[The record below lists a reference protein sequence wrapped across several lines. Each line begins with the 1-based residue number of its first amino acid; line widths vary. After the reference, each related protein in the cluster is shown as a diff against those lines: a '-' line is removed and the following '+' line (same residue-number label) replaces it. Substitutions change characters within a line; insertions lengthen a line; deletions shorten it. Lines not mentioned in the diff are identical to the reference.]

1 MRGQVLG
8 VDRDTGEGQISGEDG
23 QRYTFRP
30 NDWSDQIGPA
40 IGALIDFDIDG
51 RNAKRIYRQPG
62 TMPATLAAP
71 PPPRTGGRNKYV
83 AAVLA
88 FLFGVLGVHRFYLG
102 RTGTGILMLVL
113 SLTVV
118 GLIVTGLWALV
129 DTIRYL
135 VMPDDEF
142 AARYNR
148 RLT

>member
-8 VDRDTGEGQISGEDG
+8 VDRATGEGQISGEDG

-40 IGALIDFDIDG
+40 IGALIDFDTEG
-51 RNAKRIYRQPG
+51 RNARRIYRQPG
-62 TMPATLAAP
+62 TVPATMAA
-71 PPPRTGGRNKYV
+71 PPPRTGGKNKYV
-83 AAVLA
+83 AAALA

-102 RTGTGILMLVL
+102 RTGSGILMLVL

-118 GLIVTGLWALV
+118 GLIVTGLWALI

-142 AARYNR
+142 AVRYNR
-148 RLT
+148 LPG

>member
-8 VDRDTGEGQISGEDG
+8 VDRETGEGQISGDDG
-23 QRYTFRP
+23 ERYTFRP
-30 NDWSDQIGPA
+30 TDWSDQIGPA

-62 TMPATLAAP
+62 TVPATMA
-71 PPPRTGGRNKYV
+71 PPPRTGGKNKYV

-88 FLFGVLGVHRFYLG
+88 FVFGVLGVHRFYLG
-102 RTGTGILMLVL
+102 RTGSGILMLVL
-113 SLTVV
+113 SLTVI
-118 GLIVTGLWALV
+118 GLFVTGLWALI

-142 AARYNR
+142 NIRYNR
-148 RLT
+148 LPG

>member
-8 VDRDTGEGQISGEDG
+8 VDRATGEGQISGEDG

-40 IGALIDFDIDG
+40 IGALIDFDTEG
-51 RNAKRIYRQPG
+51 RNARRIYRQPG
-62 TMPATLAAP
+62 TVPAPMAAP
-71 PPPRTGGRNKYV
+71 LPRTGGKNTYV
-83 AAVLA
+83 AAALA

-102 RTGTGILMLVL
+102 RTGSGILMLVL

-118 GLIVTGLWALV
+118 GLIVTGFWALI

-135 VMPDDEF
+135 VMPEEEF
-142 AARYNR
+142 AVRYNR
-148 RLT
+148 LPG

>member
-8 VDRDTGEGQISGEDG
+8 VDRQTGEGQISGEDG

-30 NDWSDQIGPA
+30 GDWNDQIGPA

-51 RNAKRIYRQPG
+51 RLAKRIYHQPG
-62 TMPATLAAP
+62 TMPAVAAP
-71 PPPRTGGRNKYV
+71 PRRTGGKNKYV

-102 RTGTGILMLVL
+102 RTGSGILMLVL
-113 SLTVV
+113 TITVV
-118 GLIVTGLWALV
+118 GLAITGLWALI

-135 VMPDDEF
+135 VMSEDDF
-142 AARYNR
+142 AARYD
-148 RLT
+148 RLPG